1 LAGLTSALINIF
13 STLCQQ
19 PSNRLS
25 DIMLGIKS
33 VRKAGCTCIRLV
45 RE

>member
-1 LAGLTSALINIF
+1 VPLRKTRTGLTF

-25 DIMLGIKS
+25 DIMLWIIC
-33 VRKAGCTCIRLV
+33 VRKAVCTCI
-45 RE
+45 